1 MKTIIKKSLS
11 FFLVMGMSVTLI
23 ACGSTTKAPE
33 TTTGAPESTT
43 QTTDTLNAEKNLL
56 SVELTIPSSL
66 LEDDAAVL
74 DEEAKAAG
82 VKEITQNDDGS
93 ITMKMSKSA
102 HKKLLDE
109 FKVGIDEGITEILN
123 DKETYPS
130 LTEITYNDDLTEFTV
145 KVDSNTYGGFEGLSA
160 LALYIS
166 GNVYQALNA
175 TPEDQI
181 KTIVNFVDK
190 DTGEI
195 IETGDSSEMNNSE
208 N

>member
-11 FFLVMGMSVTLI
+11 FFLVMSMSVTLI

-33 TTTGAPESTT
+33 TTTEAPESTT

-74 DEEAKAAG
+74 DEESKAAG
-82 VKEITQNDDGS
+82 VKEIIQNDDGS

-160 LALYIS
+160 LTLYIS

-190 DTGEI
+190 DTGEV
-195 IETGDSSEMNNSE
+195 IETGDSSEMNSSE

>member
-11 FFLVMGMSVTLI
+11 FFLVMSMSITLI
-23 ACGSTTKAPE
+23 SCGSATK
-33 TTTGAPESTT
+33 APESTT
-43 QTTDTLNAEKNLL
+43 EMAEGTAQTTNTLKAEENLL
-56 SVELTIPSSL
+56 SVELTIPASL
-66 LEDDAAVL
+66 VDDDTATL
-74 DEEAKAAG
+74 DEEAKSAG
-82 VKEITQNDDGS
+82 VKEITKNDDGS
-93 ITMKMSKSA
+93 ITLKMSKSA

-109 FKVGIDEGITEILN
+109 FKAGIDESITEILN

-145 KVDSNTYGGFEGLSA
+145 KVDSNTFGGFEGLSA
-160 LALYIS
+160 LALYIG

-175 TPEDQI
+175 APEDQI
-181 KTIVNFVDK
+181 KTIVNFVNK

-195 IETGDSSEMNNSE
+195 IETGDSSEMNSSE

>member
-11 FFLVMGMSVTLI
+11 FFVVMSMSVTLI

-33 TTTGAPESTT
+33 TTTEAPESTT

-82 VKEITQNDDGS
+82 VKEIIQNDDGS

-130 LTEITYNDDLTEFTV
+130 LTEITYNDDLTDFTV

-160 LALYIS
+160 LTLYIS

-190 DTGEI
+190 DTGEV
-195 IETGDSSEMNNSE
+195 IETGDSSEMNSSE